1 MTGAKLFEEIVAER
15 AQNCGALLLCEP
27 FRLRVQFAA

>member
-15 AQNCGALLLCEP
+15 AQNC
-27 FRLRVQFAA
+27 RLRVQFAA